1 MRTISAMEL
10 RRRMGEL
17 LDRASAGER
26 LVVERDRRP
35 LAVLVPYEDALR
47 LEEPPDA
54 AKARAL
60 AALERL
66 EAFARRTVAEYPDPA
81 DLSGAAQLI
90 RDERSSGHGDAG

>member
-1 MRTISAMEL
+1 MDL
-10 RRRMGEL
+10 RRKMGEL
-17 LDRASAGER
+17 LDLASAGEHI
-26 LVVERDRRP
+26 LVERGRRP

-47 LEEPPDA
+47 LQESPDA

-60 AALERL
+60 AALDRL

-81 DLSGAAQLI
+81 DLPDAAQLI

>member
-1 MRTISAMEL
+1 MEL

-26 LVVERDRRP
+26 IVVERDRRP

-47 LEEPPDA
+47 LQEDPDA

-60 AALERL
+60 AALDRL

-81 DLSGAAQLI
+81 DLPGAAQLI
-90 RDERSSGHGDAG
+90 RDERSSGHGGAG